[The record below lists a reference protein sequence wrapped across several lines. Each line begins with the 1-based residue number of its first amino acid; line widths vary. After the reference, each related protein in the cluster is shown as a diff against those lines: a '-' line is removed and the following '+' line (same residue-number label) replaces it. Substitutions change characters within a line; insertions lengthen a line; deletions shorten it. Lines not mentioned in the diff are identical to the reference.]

1 MIATLRRNFRIYG
14 AIATLQPKLSLA
26 YRAWFWSSIVLNTI
40 AMAIYVFFWQAVYA
54 GQTTIA
60 GLDMQQTINYI
71 LLAQIFLPIA
81 DGFLLWEFGY
91 NLREGRIAVE
101 LLRPVNMRA
110 NYYTQ
115 YLSNMLAF
123 LAWNIPMAMV
133 ATFLFGLRW
142 PTDLTTWVVFA
153 ITVVLGRTVLYFF
166 DWALACVTFYTTE
179 VWGLGVLVMGFGLF
193 ASGALVPLVMMPTW
207 LQGILRMLPF
217 AQVVYVP
224 ISLLSGIIPI
234 SEAPGLWLV
243 QIAWIIGLSIFSQ
256 YFFRIAIRKVT
267 VQGG

>member
-1 MIATLRRNFRIYG
+1 
-14 AIATLQPKLSLA
+14 
-26 YRAWFWSSIVLNTI
+26 
-40 AMAIYVFFWQAVYA
+40 
-54 GQTTIA
+54 
-60 GLDMQQTINYI
+60 
-71 LLAQIFLPIA
+71 
-81 DGFLLWEFGY
+81 
-91 NLREGRIAVE
+91 
-101 LLRPVNMRA
+101 
-110 NYYTQ
+110 
-115 YLSNMLAF
+115 
-123 LAWNIPMAMV
+123 
-133 ATFLFGLRW
+133 
-142 PTDLTTWVVFA
+142 
-153 ITVVLGRTVLYFF
+153 
-166 DWALACVTFYTTE
+166 
-179 VWGLGVLVMGFGLF
+179 MGFGLF